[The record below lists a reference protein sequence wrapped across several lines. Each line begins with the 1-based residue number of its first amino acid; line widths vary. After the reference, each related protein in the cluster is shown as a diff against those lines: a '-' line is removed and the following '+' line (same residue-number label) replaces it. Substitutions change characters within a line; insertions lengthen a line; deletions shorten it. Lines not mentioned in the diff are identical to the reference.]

1 MDHVILEDI
10 DIKLSVE
17 LRCRRLQFGLI
28 PPKVADDASEQE
40 YIEKFQRLLDYL
52 GKLREKEE
60 ASTELVVKTLTRKGE
75 RPDLAKVLQTARL
88 GTTEEMILF
97 KIRLRKGKWVEVWID
112 SVFDTSRSYR
122 IIFNWLVASTSKVE
136 AQVQLVQR
144 RCVQYGL
151 ELISFPQTCIS
162 RDLSLSPFD
171 IPEFFCVRRAGKV
184 EAIISWLL
192 NEDFIDDGMH
202 MTDASYLRAI
212 EKSGDFRFPLNP
224 RTKEIRSVAG
234 RQFVHRAA
242 GAVFARLI
250 VDEQSWAILV
260 VILNNKLIREDKGLQ
275 ATTEPTVKRIQTF
288 IESITA
294 SDEPTVEANC

>member
-294 SDEPTVEANC
+294 SDEPTVEAN

>member
-75 RPDLAKVLQTARL
+75 RPDLAKVLQSARL

-294 SDEPTVEANC
+294 SDEPTVEAN

>member
-75 RPDLAKVLQTARL
+75 RPDLAKVLQSARL